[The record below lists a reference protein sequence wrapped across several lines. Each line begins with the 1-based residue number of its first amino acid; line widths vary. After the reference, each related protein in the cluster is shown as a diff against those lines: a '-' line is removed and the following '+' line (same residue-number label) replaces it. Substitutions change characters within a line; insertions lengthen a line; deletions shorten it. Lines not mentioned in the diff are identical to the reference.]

1 MLSRYNQSDVD
12 IIQRMYDR
20 ATQKADEARQNDDIN
35 SWAVYSTQASTIY
48 TTATILRV
56 KLRTG

>member
-1 MLSRYNQSDVD
+1 MLSKYTQADVD

-20 ATQKADEARQNDDIN
+20 ATQKAKEASARDDTN
-35 SWAVYSTQASTIY
+35 SWAVYSTQASAIY

-56 KLRTG
+56 KLSTG